1 MSNKETKNTR
11 PDGELSETDLDKVA
25 GGQEVVKLGKI
36 TVTAKR
42 EEPQQVVKLDKVVV
56 TAKREQPQNVVK
68 LDKVTVTAKREPP
81 LAGTQVASAEG
92 VTKKN

>member
-1 MSNKETKNTR
+1 MSNQEKKPIDQPE
-11 PDGELSETDLDKVA
+11 GELSEQQLDSVA

-42 EEPQQVVKLDKVVV
+42 EQPQQ
-56 TAKREQPQNVVK
+56 VVK

-81 LAGTQVASAEG
+81 LSGVQVASADG
-92 VTKKN
+92 SVKKN

>member
-1 MSNKETKNTR
+1 MSNKEQQ
-11 PDGELSETDLDKVA
+11 PVVQPEGELSDQQLDNVS
-25 GGQEVVKLGKI
+25 GGQQIVKLEKI

-42 EEPQQVVKLDKVVV
+42 EQPQQ
-56 TAKREQPQNVVK
+56 VVK

-81 LAGTQVASAEG
+81 LSGTQVASAAG

>member
-1 MSNKETKNTR
+1 MSNKEQK
-11 PDGELSETDLDKVA
+11 PVPPEGELSEQQLDAVS

-42 EEPQQVVKLDKVVV
+42 EQPQQ
-56 TAKREQPQNVVK
+56 VVK

-81 LAGTQVASAEG
+81 LSGTQIASAEG
-92 VTKKN
+92 TTAKKN

>member
-1 MSNKETKNTR
+1 MTKKEQQ
-11 PDGELSETDLDKVA
+11 PAVQPEGEISEQQLDSVA
-25 GGQEVVKLGKI
+25 GGQQIVKLEKI
-36 TVTAKR
+36 T
-42 EEPQQVVKLDKVVV
+42 V

-81 LAGTQVASAEG
+81 LAGTQIASAEG

>member
-1 MSNKETKNTR
+1 MSNKERK
-11 PDGELSETDLDKVA
+11 PVVQPEGELSEQQLDSVS

-42 EEPQQVVKLDKVVV
+42 EHPQQ
-56 TAKREQPQNVVK
+56 VVK

-81 LAGTQVASAEG
+81 LSGTQIASADQAG
-92 VTKKN
+92 SKKN

>member
-1 MSNKETKNTR
+1 MSNKEIKNTR

-56 TAKREQPQNVVK
+56 TAKREQGG
-68 LDKVTVTAKREPP
+68 T
-81 LAGTQVASAEG
+81 AGTQVAQADTG
-92 VTKKN
+92 AKKN